1 MSPNPGRGTVIKR
14 SIAALVLALMAVP
27 VGATAASAV
36 TRTDKV
42 DCLFYQ
48 TFRERDVTDIA
59 ACFLP

>member
-1 MSPNPGRGTVIKR
+1 MIKR